1 MANETMI
8 NKISGMLHEEKWTR
22 TALTAYTVNDI
33 KELDQTLAEV
43 KGQDTMEEIK
53 QLAEEHLQESKNSI
67 IALFFQGF
75 ISLKLQLL
83 DDSNLFKLINLF
95 KQNQKLG
102 VVEYIS
108 QRILD
113 YGEHKLALRTL
124 IDCLKGEEKAEEV
137 FPFMERLVKIDME
150 EADMVLALAY
160 KAEDEGDSEKAVDY
174 FKKAIHRFI
183 FQKNYNKVKEIWS
196 KIVTYEG
203 LSEEYY
209 FQIEQKVA
217 RTMGNEKAALLLEE
231 LYPVQIQEKKYESAI
246 ESLLRIY
253 DYDNKNTLIRREII
267 TCLENLY
274 DDKEKTQEY
283 IRLSN
288 IQQNWKSLPE
298 ALEDFKKRMAYEKGN
313 FVLHKAW
320 GVGIIQEV
328 EGDSFIISFEK
339 KRNQKITQKMA
350 VEILNSLPKDDFRVI
365 KAKSKKD
372 ILKKK
377 VKKDPKWALTTI
389 IKSFDNSADMKLV
402 KSVLVPSVLTD
413 GEWSSWSS
421 NARSML
427 KTDEIFANSPDKLD
441 SYTVR
446 KTAITKEEKIYNKFK
461 AEKTIFTKISTF
473 KDFLDLENLESEYF
487 PEMLEYFVGILKM
500 GKVDQEVIAA
510 YITVEQII
518 QKYPYLNPG
527 INKDF
532 LAYWEEIENLEDL
545 FVKIESAEVRKVFLS
560 KIKKNVPNWQ
570 EIFARLFPY
579 SLSKVIIDELLEDD
593 KNEIVNSIFGNLF
606 DRYKDQR
613 EAFLWVAKYLYETDF
628 AGYEDRLE
636 KVLINLIHLL
646 DLTMRDIENKKDVS
660 DNKKYNKQIKNILF
674 KEGHLETYLKNANES
689 SLGRIFAL
697 LEDVRGQIGA
707 EIQTAQNIIVERFP
721 KFQFGDAMVIAS
733 ESKAARSGI
742 LATLTMFNA
751 KQKELQHIL
760 DVEVKQNS
768 EEIGKAIALGDLKEN
783 AEYHAAKEKTSH
795 SFGQRSHLAKR
806 TLWCDGDR
814 KQIG

>member
-1 MANETMI
+1 MANDTMI

-43 KGQDTMEEIK
+43 KGQETMEEIK
-53 QLAEEHLQESKNSI
+53 QLSEEHLQESKNSI

-113 YGEHKLALRTL
+113 FGEHKLALRTL
-124 IDCLKGEEKAEEV
+124 IECLKNEDKEEEV
-137 FPFMERLVKIDME
+137 FPFMERLVRIDME

-160 KAEDEGDSEKAVDY
+160 KAEDEGDGEQAVDY

-183 FQKNYNKVKEIWS
+183 FQKNFNKVKEIWS
-196 KIVTYEG
+196 KIVTNEG
-203 LSEEYY
+203 MSEEYY

-217 RTMGNEKAALLLEE
+217 RTMGNDKAALLLEE
-231 LYPVQIQEKKYESAI
+231 LYPVQIQEKKYEAAI

-253 DYDNKNTLIRREII
+253 DYDNKNSLIRREII

-320 GVGIIQEV
+320 GVGIIQAV

-350 VEILNSLPKDDFRVI
+350 VEILSSLPKDDFRVI

-389 IKSFDNSADMKLV
+389 IKSFDNAADMKLV

-421 NARSML
+421 NARNML

-461 AEKTIFTKISTF
+461 AEKTIFSKVSTF

-487 PEMLEYFVGILKM
+487 PEMFEFFVGILKM
-500 GKVDQEVIAA
+500 GKVNEEVIAA
-510 YITVEQII
+510 YILVEQVI
-518 QKYPYLNPG
+518 QTYPYLNPG

-532 LAYWEEIENLEDL
+532 LSYWEEIENLEEL
-545 FVKIESAEVRKVFLS
+545 FVSIESAEIRKVFLS
-560 KIKKNVPNWQ
+560 KIKKNVLDWQ

-579 SLSKVIIDELLEDD
+579 SLSKVIIDELIDD
-593 KNEIVNSIFGNLF
+593 GKDDLVSSIFSNLF

-628 AGYEDRLE
+628 EGYEERLE
-636 KVLINLIHLL
+636 KVLINLVHLL

-660 DNKKYNKQIKNILF
+660 DNKKYNKQIK
-674 KEGHLETYLKNANES
+674 
-689 SLGRIFAL
+689 
-697 LEDVRGQIGA
+697 
-707 EIQTAQNIIVERFP
+707 
-721 KFQFGDAMVIAS
+721 
-733 ESKAARSGI
+733 
-742 LATLTMFNA
+742 
-751 KQKELQHIL
+751 
-760 DVEVKQNS
+760 
-768 EEIGKAIALGDLKEN
+768 
-783 AEYHAAKEKTSH
+783 TSC
-795 SFGQRSHLAKR
+795 L
-806 TLWCDGDR
+806 R
-814 KQIG
+814 KDI